1 MARYRRGETP
11 KLSKELITSL
21 ASAIR
26 RGIPVEQ
33 AALNCGISKDT
44 LYRWLQS
51 REGRYST
58 PLIEEFQRTIS
69 AAMEDARL
77 QNLGLAKIPPDQSL

>member
-11 KLSKELITSL
+11 KLSKEVIESL

-26 RGIPVEQ
+26 AGVPVER
-33 AALNCGISKDT
+33 AALSCGISKDT

-58 PLIEEFQRTIS
+58 PLIQEFQRTIS

-77 QNLGLAKIPPDQSL
+77 RNLGLTKAPPDRSL